1 MKTISRQRHEMKLNE
16 QARRQR
22 KSVSVCAVLVCEEDN
37 AYICIHLC

>member
-16 QARRQR
+16 QARRV
-22 KSVSVCAVLVCEEDN
+22 SVSAVLVCEEDN